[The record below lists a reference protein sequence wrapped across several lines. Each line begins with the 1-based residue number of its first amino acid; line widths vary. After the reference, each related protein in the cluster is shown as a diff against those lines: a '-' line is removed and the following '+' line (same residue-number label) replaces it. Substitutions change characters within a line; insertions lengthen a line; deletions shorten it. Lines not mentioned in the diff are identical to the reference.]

1 MRMSKKMSDLVFS
14 TKMWFIARGIEQG
27 DVNKQGLKLIE
38 EMGELVSGYLKTKKT
53 LLRIQSVM
61 WPWR

>member
-27 DVNKQGLKLIE
+27 GRK
-38 EMGELVSGYLKTKKT
+38 
-53 LLRIQSVM
+53 
-61 WPWR
+61 